1 MRWHIIGSKL
11 SLPPVR
17 IALAVLAS
25 FAAFVVI
32 LSLTR
37 PAMIM
42 DMLRTIIAMR

>member
-1 MRWHIIGSKL
+1 MHWHTIGSKL
-11 SLPPVR
+11 SLPPAR

-25 FAAFVVI
+25 FAALITI

-42 DMLRTIIAMR
+42 DMLHTIIAMH